1 MFRSTGEP
9 MMFKAKPARKIVRPV
24 LSSSKRCGLSI
35 GRFWKPREDRQDG
48 TAIVGF
54 ISCST
59 APNCTGCLTRIPNSV
74 EALRRY
80 ETVRLPRTSRIQAT
94 AAGNKTRFHLPD
106 GPAQQERDTQMAGGS
121 TDWSFESIVWIYG
134 HDAGTIEAVRE

>member
-1 MFRSTGEP
+1 
-9 MMFKAKPARKIVRPV
+9 
-24 LSSSKRCGLSI
+24 
-35 GRFWKPREDRQDG
+35 
-48 TAIVGF
+48 
-54 ISCST
+54 
-59 APNCTGCLTRIPNSV
+59 
-74 EALRRY
+74 LRRY

-121 TDWSFESIVWIYG
+121 TDWSFESIAWIYG